1 MIDFSDIKFAIL
13 LILPKWIVEGN
24 TIDNV
29 FMSLKS
35 EFLLSSFSVPNLASS
50 IVGPSNEPNVFLRT
64 NFVLVMYCSY
74 AFCCVTYHH
83 SYWTR
88 SLWEEGRVLW
98 EFYTA
103 RSVSFS
109 WIRFS
114 LSALLKANKR
124 NKYEFRISF
133 LGDGISEKLLIRD
146 FKLNCF

>member
-83 SYWTR
+83 SY
-88 SLWEEGRVLW
+88 
-98 EFYTA
+98 
-103 RSVSFS
+103 
-109 WIRFS
+109 
-114 LSALLKANKR
+114 
-124 NKYEFRISF
+124 
-133 LGDGISEKLLIRD
+133 
-146 FKLNCF
+146 